1 MLMVPKESWL
11 LEITFEFGSLDLKI
25 KRSRGE
31 GDDVSSGPVSFREG
45 NPSTLSLH
53 DKD

>member
-1 MLMVPKESWL
+1 MVPKGTWL
-11 LEITFEFGSLDLKI
+11 VEITFELGSLDLKI

-31 GDDVSSGPVSFREG
+31 GDDISSGPVSFREG
-45 NPSTLSLH
+45 NRSTLSLP